1 MKIAFLLLVM
11 LLLFSSIVRAGEHRS
26 STVRRQF
33 LARFGLTHTPPGCQ
47 IDHWRP
53 LVCGGKDELQN
64 LRLICGD
71 YKIQKERV
79 ERKCSQLPAW
89 IAAHPCAQNFCLR
102 PVP

>member
-1 MKIAFLLLVM
+1 MKLAFLLIVM
-11 LLLFSSIVRAGEHRS
+11 LLLLSSLVWAGEQRS

-33 LARFGLTHTPPGCQ
+33 LARLGLTYTPPGCQ

-53 LVCGGKDELQN
+53 LMCGGKDELSN

-71 YKIQKERV
+71 YKIQKEHI
-79 ERKCSQLPAW
+79 ERRCEQLPAW
-89 IAAHPCAQNFCLR
+89 IAAHPCEKNFCLR